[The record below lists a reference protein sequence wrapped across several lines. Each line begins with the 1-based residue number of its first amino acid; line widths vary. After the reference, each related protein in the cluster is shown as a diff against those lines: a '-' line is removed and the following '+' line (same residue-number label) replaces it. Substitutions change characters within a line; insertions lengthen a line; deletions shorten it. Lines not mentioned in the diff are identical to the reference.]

1 MNLKSLDRRDFL
13 RGTLAA
19 ASWAALPSLAAC
31 APTERPTGFHYD
43 ELYLAHDTGE
53 DHPERPARLR
63 AVIDRLRGAEWYPD
77 LHPIPLRAAT
87 TSELELV
94 HDPAYVA
101 LARTEIEGGA
111 RRLST
116 GDTNVSAES
125 YRVSTHACGAVLEAV
140 DAVMDGRVKNAFCT
154 VRPPGHHATQ
164 DRGMGFCVFNGVA
177 VAARYAQARHGIERV
192 LIVDWD
198 VHHGNGT
205 QDIFYDDGS
214 VFYMSTHQSPFYPGT
229 GAIEETGEG
238 AGLGLTMNRPFAEGA
253 GDAEVVGAFRDD
265 LLPAARDFAPDLVLV
280 SAGFD
285 ARHGDRLGGF
295 EVTDEGF
302 RELTR
307 IMLEIADAS
316 AGGRIVSMLEG
327 GYTPEG
333 LASAVHAHVDELV
346 RG

>member
-1 MNLKSLDRRDFL
+1 MRSMDRRDFL

-19 ASWAALPSLAAC
+19 ASWAALPSLSSC
-31 APTERPTGFHYD
+31 APRPTPTAFHYD
-43 ELYLAHDTGE
+43 DLYLSHDTGDTHAE
-53 DHPERPARLR
+53 SPLRLTAVMDRLR
-63 AVIDRLRGAEWYPD
+63 AAEWYPD
-77 LHPIPLRAAT
+77 LLQIPLRSAT
-87 TSELELV
+87 TSELELA

-101 LARTEIEGGA
+101 LARAEIEGGA

-125 YRVSTHACGAVLEAV
+125 YRVSTHACGAVLGAV
-140 DAVMDGRVKNAFCT
+140 DAVMEGRAKNAFCA
-154 VRPPGHHATQ
+154 VRPPGHHATP

-177 VAARYAQARHGIERV
+177 VAARYAQTRHGVERV
-192 LIVDWD
+192 LIVDPD

-229 GAIEETGEG
+229 GALDEAGEG
-238 AGLGLTMNRPFAEGA
+238 AGAGLTMNRPFAAGA

-265 LLPAARDFAPDLVLV
+265 LLPAALEFAPDLVLI

-302 RELTR
+302 REITR
-307 IMLEIADAS
+307 IMLEIAHRS
-316 AGGRIVSMLEG
+316 AGGRIVSVLEG

-333 LASAVHAHVDELV
+333 LASAAHAHLDELV

>member
-1 MNLKSLDRRDFL
+1 MRSLDRRDFL

-19 ASWAALPSLAAC
+19 ASWAALPSSLTAC
-31 APTERPTGFHYD
+31 APRTRPTAFHYD
-43 ELYLAHDTGE
+43 DLYLTHDTGE
-53 DHPERPARLR
+53 DHPERPARLT
-63 AVIDRLRGAEWYPD
+63 AVMDRVSAAEWYPD
-77 LHPIPLRAAT
+77 LHQIPLRAAE

-94 HDPAYVA
+94 HDPEYVA

-140 DAVMDGRVKNAFCT
+140 DAVMDGRAKNAFCA
-154 VRPPGHHATQ
+154 VRPPGHHATP
-164 DRGMGFCVFNGVA
+164 DRGMGFCVFNAVA
-177 VAARYAQARHGIERV
+177 VAARYAQVTHGVERV

-205 QDIFYDDGS
+205 QDIFYADGS

-229 GAIEETGEG
+229 GALEETGEG
-238 AGLGLTMNRPFAEGA
+238 PGSGLTMNRPFAEGA
-253 GDAEVVGAFRDD
+253 GDAEVVGAFRND
-265 LLPAARDFAPDLVLV
+265 LLPAALDFAPDLILI

-307 IMLEIADAS
+307 IMLEIAHVS
-316 AGGRIVSMLEG
+316 GGGRIVSMLEG

-333 LASAVHAHVDELV
+333 LASATCAHVEELV